1 MDEIVNSHKTVKV
14 DPTQEQVDQFHE
26 DFINKERKATI
37 FPKRIGHMKGE
48 NDQLKFLKR
57 HFVDDDDSLELGK
70 HGNN

>member
-26 DFINKERKATI
+26 NFINKERKATI

-48 NDQLKFLKR
+48 KDQLQFLKGA
-57 HFVDDDDSLELGK
+57 FADEDGTLELGK